1 MGERL
6 GIRLLGWDHVGQVQ
20 HVAQSPPDI
29 AALDLAHEMNI
40 LPGIR
45 CEMIATQERE
55 DVGSRK
61 AVFT

>member
-29 AALDLAHEMNI
+29 AALDLQTVE
-40 LPGIR
+40 
-45 CEMIATQERE
+45 
-55 DVGSRK
+55 K
-61 AVFT
+61 AVASGLRIK